1 MPSEPEMNA
10 HSPHPVS
17 RFAQPRARASAR
29 HLALAAILLALAG
42 CSDTREEAPAAEAMP
57 DEVIQPAS
65 TSYPDTDDDDD
76 EATRDADTPTEPP
89 QFMGSPCTDDCS
101 GHEAGYQWA
110 EENGID
116 DPDDCSGNSD
126 SFVEGCETYAEE
138 Q

>member
-1 MPSEPEMNA
+1 MT
-10 HSPHPVS
+10 HD
-17 RFAQPRARASAR
+17 RDKQRARMPAR
-29 HLALAAILLALAG
+29 HIALAAIMLALQG
-42 CSDTREEAPAAEAMP
+42 CTDPQ
-57 DEVIQPAS
+57 DETSALETVPGDVMESVS
-65 TSYPDTDDDDD
+65 TSYPDNGNLNNDEVAAGDDDGQ
-76 EATRDADTPTEPP
+76 ANQEPP
-89 QFMGSPCTDDCS
+89 TFMGAPCTDDCS